1 MCEERKPLLGC
12 DEESKIVKYGG
23 VNEEKN
29 ENLNEVKEDVDI
41 IKDEE
46 ENTVRKKK
54 SQCSPWL
61 VVFASFLCICVL
73 DGTMYSFGSLLE
85 PLMIDLVQPRST
97 VSIAGSLQVAAS
109 AFVGPLAASLVTK
122 FGPRYV
128 CMVGSVMA
136 TFGLTIASFASSLV
150 GIFLGQSIL
159 TGLGFGLM
167 YIPAVVA
174 VAERFRGLDRGGL
187 AMSLAVAGAGAGQ
200 VAMAPLVSLLV
211 EEYGW
216 RGSLRGLAAIS
227 ISCAAIG
234 LLMRSRPAASDEE
247 EGMGD
252 DYEED
257 EVVVNRRPI
266 LTLFLG
272 QKIASTEYLW
282 VFLLVVVADA
292 MAVMAL
298 YIPYSFLGGVAEAKD
313 VSPDLTALLISCIG
327 LGSVVGRLLAGWLCD
342 QPWVHPLSL
351 TRAALALAAP
361 IPFLLA
367 WVDHFWMF
375 AGLALL
381 FGFLTGQWISTTSP
395 LLVKLLGISQLSQAF
410 GLLTAVRGAAS
421 LASPPLAGL
430 LVDLTGRGNLSLQIS
445 GSFLLV
451 ATAIYSV
458 AVFVLNKKRR
468 VLVMYEKI

>member
-1 MCEERKPLLGC
+1 MTLEENKPLLGGH
-12 DEESKIVKYGG
+12 ESKNVKYGG
-23 VNEEKN
+23 VNEDKN
-29 ENLNEVKEDVDI
+29 GDLNEVKEEVI
-41 IKDEE
+41 VGQNEE
-46 ENTVRKKK
+46 ENTDRKKT
-54 SQCSPWL
+54 QCSPWL
-61 VVFASFLCICVL
+61 VVLASFLCICVL

-85 PLMIDLVQPRST
+85 PLMVDLKQHRST
-97 VSIAGSLQVAAS
+97 ISIAGSLQVAAS

-122 FGPRYV
+122 LGPRYV
-128 CMVGSVMA
+128 CMAGSVMA
-136 TFGLTIASFASSLV
+136 TFGLTIASFASNLV
-150 GIFLGQSIL
+150 GIILGQSIL

-234 LLMRSRPAASDEE
+234 LLMRSGPAAAEETTVDEE
-247 EGMGD
+247 E
-252 DYEED
+252 EED
-257 EVVVNRRPI
+257 MVVNRRPVMTM
-266 LTLFLG
+266 LLG
-272 QKIASTEYLW
+272 PKIASTEYLW

-292 MAVMAL
+292 MAVLAL
-298 YIPYSFLGGVAEAKD
+298 YIPYSFLGGVAEAQG
-313 VSPDLTALLISCIG
+313 VSPDMTALLISCIG

-351 TRAALALAAP
+351 TRAALALATP

-381 FGFLTGQWISTTSP
+381 FGFLTGQWISATSP

-430 LVDLTGRGNLSLQIS
+430 IVDLTGMGNLSLQLS
-445 GSFLLV
+445 GAFLIL

-458 AVFVLNKKRR
+458 AVFVLNKKQR
-468 VLVMYEKI
+468 VHVMYEKI